1 MRDEIVGLESLG
13 PVLDGRSV
21 PYVNLDNAATTPPLR
36 TVVEA
41 VEDFVPMASSV
52 HRGSGYKSRV
62 STAAFEQARD
72 VVGDLVGADADRDVV
87 IFTKNTTEA
96 INRFARTMTMPDDA
110 VVLTT
115 VLEHHSN
122 LLPWRR
128 RGAGRAHP
136 RPPGRV
142 RGRRGPRHRL
152 ARHAGRVAL
161 LAVTGASNVTGVVP
175 AVHRMAEKVHAV
187 GGKIL
192 VDAAQLAG
200 HRGVDMRAHSDAGHL
215 DAVALSAHKMY
226 APYGAGA
233 LIAGRDCLGAD
244 PDECGGGTV
253 RAVTLDTVVW
263 ADLPDRAE
271 AGSPNLLGVVAFAAA
286 ARRLRQIGMTSIA
299 AHEQALAAHLRRQ
312 LGALGGVTIA
322 GPACSELGVVS
333 FGIDGVD
340 HRLVAAILGYEHGIG
355 VRSGCFC
362 AQPYVHH
369 LLQLSP
375 GDIARWVALATRGD
389 MRQAPGLVRI
399 SLGGYSSSDDVNR
412 AVNGLRQIIAGEIEG
427 SYGQRPD
434 GSFAPVRT
442 PRTRHLATPRGP
454 APAHSHS
461 VSPAHHSSSRRPL
474 PPESVRSRPE

>member
-1 MRDEIVGLESLG
+1 MLRDEIVGLEALG
-13 PVLDGRSV
+13 PVLDGPRV

-36 TVVEA
+36 AVVDA
-41 VEDFVPMASSV
+41 VEDFLPLASSV

-62 STAAFEQARD
+62 STAAFEDARD
-72 VVGDLVGADADRDVV
+72 VVGDFVGADADRDVV

-96 INRFARTMTMPDDA
+96 INRFARTMTMADDA

-128 RGAGRAHP
+128 RGAVVHVRA
-136 RPPGRV
+136 RPDGAV
-142 RGRRGPRHRL
+142 DEEDLDAAL
-152 ARHAGRVAL
+152 ARYAGRVGL

-200 HRGVDMRAHSDAGHL
+200 HRGVDMRSHWDAGHL

-233 LIAGRDCLGAD
+233 LIAGRDCLGVD

-263 ADLPDRAE
+263 ADLPDRVE
-271 AGSPNLLGVVAFAAA
+271 AGSPNLLGVIAFAAA
-286 ARRLRQIGMTSIA
+286 ARRLGQIGMTSIA
-299 AHEQALAAHLRRQ
+299 AHEQALAADLRRQ
-312 LGALGGVTIA
+312 LVALGGVTLA
-322 GPACSELGVVS
+322 GPAHADLGVVS

-369 LLQLSP
+369 LLQLP
-375 GDIARWVALATRGD
+375 ARDVARWVAQATGGD

-399 SLGGYSSSDDVNR
+399 SLGGYSSSDDVDR
-412 AVNGLRQIIAGEIEG
+412 AVHGLRQIIAGEIEG
-427 SYGQRPD
+427 SYRQLPD
-434 GSFAPVRT
+434 GSFGPHRAPAPKT
-442 PRTRHLATPRGP
+442 PRARRHPDP
-454 APAHSHS
+454 FKAPA
-461 VSPAHHSSSRRPL
+461 
-474 PPESVRSRPE
+474 